1 MNKEES
7 KEIMDT
13 IDEMID
19 HFDIIMSYIQHAKF
33 NQDGK
38 RSLMIQMAIIGL
50 QQILEQH
57 EFLERN
63 KEVRDLR

>member
-13 IDEMID
+13 IDQMID
-19 HFDIIMSYIQHAKF
+19 HFDIIMNYIQHAKF

-38 RSLMIQMAIIGL
+38 RSVMIQMAIIGL

-57 EFLERN
+57 EYLERI
-63 KEVRDLR
+63 KEVKDLK